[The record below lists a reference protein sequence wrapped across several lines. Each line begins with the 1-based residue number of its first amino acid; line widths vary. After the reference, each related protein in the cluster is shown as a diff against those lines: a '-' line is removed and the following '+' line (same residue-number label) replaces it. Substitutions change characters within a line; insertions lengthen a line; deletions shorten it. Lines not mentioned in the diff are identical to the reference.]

1 MIKIQAPTVAQT
13 TTTTEAPMNTNNPQA
28 VVQQMLEA
36 FENRD
41 LDRLIE
47 TVHPDSR
54 WTYVGANPRP
64 AKGVYVGPAG
74 VRKFFQ
80 NILLNLTITTFHT
93 RELVTE
99 DDTVVIFGFE
109 SGTVNATGNPFR
121 NEWAQKY
128 VVQNGLITEME
139 EYNVQVDT
147 TP

>member
-1 MIKIQAPTVAQT
+1 MSTD
-13 TTTTEAPMNTNNPQA
+13 NPVA
-28 VVQQMLEA
+28 VVQRMLEA
-36 FENRD
+36 FQDRD
-41 LDRLIE
+41 RDRLVE

-64 AKGVYVGPAG
+64 AKGVYVGRDG
-74 VRKFFQ
+74 VRNFFE
-80 NILLNLTITTFHT
+80 NIIRNLTITIFNA
-93 RELVTE
+93 REFVTE
-99 DDTVVIFGFE
+99 ANSVVIFGFE

-128 VVQNGLITEME
+128 VIQNGLITEME